1 MAKPL
6 HPPLPHVRVTAP
18 ARLHLGFL
26 DLDGSLGRRFGSI
39 GLTLEA
45 PATVVSLRPA
55 PADLATG
62 PDCGRAA
69 RHLATLRE
77 AWDVQA
83 PLALTVEQAIPAHA
97 GLGSGTQLGLAVG
110 QALAALHGLAATPEG
125 VASILDRGARSGIGV
140 AAFAQG
146 GFLVDGGKA
155 PDDTAPPPVTARLAF
170 PESWRVLLIQDAAAR
185 GVHGAAEKAAFEKLP
200 AFPAT
205 RAAHLCHLVLMRL
218 LPGIAGADL
227 DAAGAAI
234 GEIQRV
240 VGDHFAP
247 FQGGGR
253 FTSPRVAGAL
263 AWLEAEGVAGLGQS
277 SWGPT
282 GFALLPDRSTAER
295 LAAGAEERFG
305 GTGLVFRVVAGRN
318 RPGGIEIV
326 GREADP

>member
-155 PDDTAPPPVTARLAF
+155 PADTAPPPVTARLPF
-170 PESWRVLLIQDAAAR
+170 PEAWRVLLIQDAGTR
-185 GVHGAAEKAAFEKLP
+185 GVHGAAEKTAFDGLP
-200 AFPAT
+200 AFPAS
-205 RAAHLCHLVLMRL
+205 RAAHLCHLVMLRL
-218 LPGIAGADL
+218 LPGIASADL

-234 GEIQRV
+234 NEIQRI

-253 FTSPRVAGAL
+253 FTSPRVARVL
-263 AWLEAEGVAGLGQS
+263 AWLEAQGVAGLGQS

-282 GFALLPDRSTAER
+282 GFALLPDQAAAERVTAE
-295 LAAGAEERFG
+295 GEGRFG
-305 GTGLVFRVVAGRN
+305 GSGVAFRVVAGRN
-318 RPGGIEIV
+318 RPGEIEAV

>member
-1 MAKPL
+1 MARPT
-6 HPPLPHVRVTAP
+6 HQHLPHVRVTAP

-26 DLDGSLGRRFGSI
+26 DLDGSLGRRFGSV
-39 GLTLEA
+39 GLTLDA
-45 PATVVSLRPA
+45 PATVVRLRPA
-55 PADLATG
+55 AADLATG
-62 PDCGRAA
+62 PDSDRAA
-69 RHLATLRE
+69 RHLAALRQ
-77 AWDVQA
+77 AWEIGT
-83 PLALTVEQAIPAHA
+83 PLALTVEQAIPPHA

-110 QALAALHGLAATPEG
+110 QALARLHGLGATPEA
-125 VASILDRGARSGIGV
+125 VASVLDRGGRSGIGV

-155 PDDTAPPPVTARLAF
+155 SDDTAPPPAVARLPF
-170 PESWRVLLIQDAAAR
+170 PESWRILLIQDAATR
-185 GVHGAAEKAAFEKLP
+185 GVHGAAEKTAFEKLSP
-200 AFPAT
+200 FPAD

-227 DAAGAAI
+227 DAAGSAI

-253 FTSPRVAGAL
+253 FTSPHVARAL
-263 AWLEAEGVAGLGQS
+263 AWLETEGVAGLGQS

-282 GFALLPDRSTAER
+282 GFALLPDRDVAER
-295 LAAGAEERFG
+295 LAAGAEARFAG
-305 GTGLVFRVVAGRN
+305 SGLAFRIVAGRN